1 MEIREENLWPVV
13 NVVTVQVTEKVLRR
27 GQNVRFCLE
36 SLTESKGGLW
46 ERNQVMEVRC
56 RLLRAFKSLNRI
68 QHLSSVQGKV
78 SFEKRICIICLGF
91 IAYTRRSGSRDFN

>member
-1 MEIREENLWPVV
+1 MV
-13 NVVTVQVTEKVLRR
+13 NVGTVQVTEKVLRR

-36 SLTESKGGLW
+36 RLTESQRGLW

-56 RLLRAFKSLNRI
+56 RLLRAFKSLYRM

-78 SFEKRICIICLGF
+78 SFEKRIRIICLGF
-91 IAYTRRSGSRDFN
+91 IAYSRQSASREFN